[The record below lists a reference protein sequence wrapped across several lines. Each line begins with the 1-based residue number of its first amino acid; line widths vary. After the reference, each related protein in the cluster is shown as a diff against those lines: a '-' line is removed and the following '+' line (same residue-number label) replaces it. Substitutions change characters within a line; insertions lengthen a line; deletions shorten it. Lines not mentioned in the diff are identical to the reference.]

1 VDLRSSNEIVQAYW
15 IAVDENK
22 EIKDSAQLAVF
33 VHMYE

>member
-1 VDLRSSNEIVQAYW
+1 MTEAYW
-15 IAVDENK
+15 IAVNENT